1 MIKKHDTT
9 NRVGIA
15 TILLS
20 FIMWVF
26 IWYTKFPTHKVCA
39 MFALFVILF
48 LQILFYNCKCIM
60 SLGVGTRCFIHC
72 TVTIFLVIVYSFVI
86 SNKPLSDSF
95 FVSLRV
101 LVLLLIKYG
110 YENLSYY
117 DEL

>member
-1 MIKKHDTT
+1 MKKLDIA

-26 IWYTKFPTHKVCA
+26 MWCTKFPTHKICA
-39 MFALFVILF
+39 LFALFVILF
-48 LQILFYNCKCIM
+48 LQILFYNCRYIM

-72 TVTIFLVIVYSFVI
+72 TITIFLVIGYSFVI
-86 SNKPLSDSF
+86 SNKPCSDSF
-95 FVSLRV
+95 WVSLRV